1 MRKNLIITLVCTLA
15 TLSLR
20 ATDAPR
26 NPFKAPLYWS
36 VYEYN
41 FTAEKQGVPDNYIPE
56 EAWLANINWVDE
68 NLRGL
73 GYNMIC
79 IDGWGDV
86 DFNQHGYRTRHS
98 RHWQHN
104 YAWWS
109 AHLQER
115 GMQLGIYDNPLWI
128 NKAAAEKG
136 YKVAGTDIPLSSL
149 INYDEWS
156 AFGFT
161 WVQVDRPGAEEY
173 VKGYIRHYADMGV
186 RYLRVDFLS
195 WYETGTDDNM
205 GDVGRKDRPRQH
217 YETALR
223 WMREECD
230 RHGMFLSLVMPHL
243 KNDAELEAQYGHMI
257 RINEDT
263 AEGGWQRFSQ
273 NRRGVHKPNWSQCVN
288 PFDGFIYWS
297 KITGR
302 GNVIPDGDFLRL
314 NTMANDEERKT
325 VVTLNLMAGGPV
337 TIADQYN
344 TVGNSLWVYQNPEL
358 LALNYDGFVGFPLSN
373 SLQDNEKNQIWK
385 GTMSNGDCIVA
396 LFNRENTPQL
406 RRLNFAEELGF
417 AEGYARDLWGHVDM
431 GVRTALSVNVPAH
444 GCKVYRISGETNRV
458 QAPVFSQAGG
468 SYEGQLQLT
477 LSTPTD
483 GATIYYT
490 LDGSEPTTE
499 SAVYSGPISLSG
511 TTTVKAVAV
520 KGGMSTSYTAGHH
533 YTISGGG
540 ETGIVEGSLPSISV
554 YAVGDGRVQVSGAM
568 GARLEVFNVQGVL
581 VHSVA
586 TASREEC
593 IDMQGA
599 PAGMYL
605 VRARTDGKSGVCKFV
620 VQ

>member
-1 MRKNLIITLVCTLA
+1 MKSITITLLCIIVALP
-15 TLSLR
+15 LR
-20 ATDAPR
+20 ATDAPH
-26 NPFKAPLYWS
+26 NPYKAPLYWS

-41 FTAEKQGVPDNYIPE
+41 FTAEKQGVQDNYIPE
-56 EAWLANINWVDE
+56 ADWLDNINWVDE

-98 RHWQHN
+98 RHWQHD

-128 NKAAAEKG
+128 NKAAAAEG
-136 YKVAGTDIPLSSL
+136 VKVIGTDIPLSTL
-149 INYDEWS
+149 IDYDEWS

-173 VKGYIRHYADMGV
+173 VKGYVKHYADMGV

-230 RHGMFLSLVMPHL
+230 RHGILLSLVMPHL
-243 KNDAELEAQYGHMI
+243 KNDAQLEAQYGHMI

-273 NRRGVHKPNWSQCVN
+273 NRRGVHKVNWSQCVN

-302 GNVIPDGDFLRL
+302 GNIIPDGDFLRL
-314 NTMANDEERKT
+314 NTMSNDEERKT
-325 VVTLNLMAGGPV
+325 VVALNLMAGGPV

-344 TVGNSLWVYQNPEL
+344 TVGNSLWIYQNPEL
-358 LALNYDGFVGFPLSN
+358 LALNYDGFVGHPLSN

-385 GTMSNGDCIVA
+385 GTMSNGDYIVA

-468 SYEGQLQLT
+468 SYEGQVQLT
-477 LSTPTD
+477 LSTPTT

-499 SAVYSGPISLSG
+499 STVYGAAISLSAN
-511 TTTVKAVAV
+511 TTVKAIAV
-520 KGGMSTSYTAGHH
+520 KDGITTSYTVAHH
-533 YTISGGG
+533 YTINGGG
-540 ETGIVEGSLPSISV
+540 ATNLPYNRLSAVSV
-554 YAVGDGRVQVSGAM
+554 CTVDGKCAMVSGAQ
-568 GARLEVFNVQGVL
+568 GARLAIYSMQGSL
-581 VHSVA
+581 VHIIYAAKEKEVVA
-586 TASREEC
+586 
-593 IDMQGA
+593 MQGF
-599 PAGMYL
+599 PAGMYVMRVSL
-605 VRARTDGKSGVCKFV
+605 GMESGAYKFMVR
-620 VQ
+620 